1 MFRLLIISFLLLH
14 AVSANAQRATA
25 TLDRTTVAAGERV
38 ELSISCENFQPFKVP
53 SVPSIPGLLISNS
66 GSARSFQLVG
76 GQQISTLIYNFIITA
91 NKTGTYSI
99 PGVSIQSNSGL
110 FKTQPLKLRVVA
122 ADSPNNK
129 SQLSNYAFVRLIPSK
144 DKAYIGEPIRIE
156 VQLFLTNGS
165 PPIKP
170 KLSAEGFNLTD
181 FVRPRQLKSTLQKG
195 NNFYTGIIY
204 ETVATPIKTGNLK
217 IGPAKMDVTLRITQ
231 NQRQRSRFNDPFAG
245 LINRYREVPV
255 KLESKSQNI
264 TVKPLP
270 SEGKPT
276 NFNGTVGQYSMTA
289 KASPLEVTVGDPV
302 TINIELSGTGTIES
316 LNFPKPEWTDFKS
329 YEPTILSKKTDPLGL
344 TGLKAFEQVIIPENE
359 TIKEIPS
366 LKIAYFDPKDES
378 YKVLSQGPFALKV
391 NPSSKPSSVQNT
403 SISETDSSELENEKP
418 QLSDILWIKY
428 EAGTLG
434 NSTPFVL
441 RPAFWLLQSIPL
453 LFLIG
458 TLILRHKRNLFA
470 NNPKLRRQLQVEQ
483 ITSKTLTKLAI
494 LIEENK
500 ALEFHIELAT
510 VLREQ
515 LGLKLDIPSEGI
527 TCDSIDEPLAKK
539 NIKPETREILRK
551 LFTSCDAASYA
562 ASQSTAELH
571 EYINDLEKFI
581 SDLK

>member
-1 MFRLLIISFLLLH
+1 MLRLFLIIFLLLH
-14 AVSANAQRATA
+14 ALSANAQRAVA
-25 TLDRTTVAAGERV
+25 NLDRTTVAVGEGV
-38 ELSISCENFQPFKVP
+38 GFSIACENFQPLRLP
-53 SVPSIPGLLISNS
+53 SLPTIPGLRISNS
-66 GSARSFQLVG
+66 GSGRSFQLGG
-76 GQQISTLIYNFIITA
+76 GQQISTLTYNFLITA
-91 NKTGTYSI
+91 NKTGTYTI

-110 FKTQPLKLRVVA
+110 FKTQSLKLRVVK
-122 ADSPNNK
+122 ADSPDNK
-129 SQLSNYAFVRLIPSK
+129 GQLSDYAFIRLIPSK
-144 DKAYIGEPIRIE
+144 VKAYVGEPIPIE
-156 VQLFLTNGS
+156 IQLFLQNGRFNM
-165 PPIKP
+165 PE
-170 KLSAEGFNLTD
+170 LTAEGFNL
-181 FVRPRQLKSTLQKG
+181 REYPEPQSSRAQKG
-195 NNFYTGIIY
+195 NAIY
-204 ETVATPIKTGNLK
+204 QVRTFQTVAIPVKAGNLK
-217 IGPAKMDVTLRITQ
+217 IGPVKMDVVLKIRQ
-231 NQRQRSRFNDPFAG
+231 NQRRRSPFNDPFEG
-245 LINRYREVPV
+245 LLTRYQDVPA
-255 KLESKSQNI
+255 KIEAKAQNI
-264 TVKPLP
+264 TVRPLP
-270 SEGKPT
+270 TEGQPD
-276 NFNGTVGQYSMTA
+276 NFNGSVGQFSMSA
-289 KASPLEVTVGDPV
+289 KSSALEVTVGDPV
-302 TINIELSGTGTIES
+302 TINIELSGIGTIES
-316 LNFPKPEWTDFKS
+316 LNFPKPEWPDFKS

-344 TGLKAFEQVIIPENE
+344 SGLKTFEQVIIPENE

-366 LKIAYFDPKDES
+366 LKIPYFDPKSES

-391 NPSSKPSSVQNT
+391 NPSSKPDSIQNT
-403 SISETDSSELENEKP
+403 SIAKTDSSDLENEKP
-418 QLSDILWIKY
+418 QLADILWIKY

-434 NSTPFVL
+434 NATPFVL

-562 ASQSTAELH
+562 ASQSTTELR
-571 EYINDLEKFI
+571 EYISDLEKVI

>member
-1 MFRLLIISFLLLH
+1 MLRLFLIIFLLLH
-14 AVSANAQRATA
+14 ALSANAQRAVA
-25 TLDRTTVAAGERV
+25 NLDRTTVAVGEGV
-38 ELSISCENFQPFKVP
+38 GFSIACENFQPLRLP
-53 SVPSIPGLLISNS
+53 SLPTIPGLRISNS
-66 GSARSFQLVG
+66 GSGRSFQLGG
-76 GQQISTLIYNFIITA
+76 GQQISTLTYNFLITA
-91 NKTGTYSI
+91 NKTGTYTI

-110 FKTQPLKLRVVA
+110 FKTQPLKLRVVK
-122 ADSPNNK
+122 ADSPDNK
-129 SQLSNYAFVRLIPSK
+129 SQLSDYAFIRLIPSK
-144 DKAYIGEPIRIE
+144 DKAYVGEPIPIE
-156 VQLFLTNGS
+156 IQLFLQNGRFNM
-165 PPIKP
+165 PE
-170 KLSAEGFNLTD
+170 LTAEGFNL
-181 FVRPRQLKSTLQKG
+181 REYPEPQSSRAQKG
-195 NNFYTGIIY
+195 NAIY
-204 ETVATPIKTGNLK
+204 QVRTFQTVAIPVKAGNLK
-217 IGPAKMDVTLRITQ
+217 IGPVKMDVVLKIRQ
-231 NQRQRSRFNDPFAG
+231 NQRRRSPFNDPFEG
-245 LINRYREVPV
+245 LLTRYQDVPA
-255 KLESKSQNI
+255 KIEAKAQNI
-264 TVKPLP
+264 TVRPLP
-270 SEGKPT
+270 TEGQPD
-276 NFNGTVGQYSMTA
+276 NFNGAVGQFSMSA
-289 KASPLEVTVGDPV
+289 KASALEVTVGDPV
-302 TINIELSGTGTIES
+302 TINIELSGIGTIES
-316 LNFPKPEWTDFKS
+316 LNFPKPEWPDFKS

-344 TGLKAFEQVIIPENE
+344 SGLKTFEQVIIPENE

-366 LKIAYFDPKDES
+366 LKIPYFDPKSES

-391 NPSSKPSSVQNT
+391 NPSSKPDSIQNT
-403 SISETDSSELENEKP
+403 SIAKTDSSDLENEKP
-418 QLSDILWIKY
+418 QLADILWIKY

-434 NSTPFVL
+434 NATPFVL

-562 ASQSTAELH
+562 ASQSTAELR
-571 EYINDLEKFI
+571 EYINDLEKVI

>member
-1 MFRLLIISFLLLH
+1 MLRLFLIIFLLLH
-14 AVSANAQRATA
+14 ALSANAQRAVA
-25 TLDRTTVAAGERV
+25 NLDRTTVAVGEGV
-38 ELSISCENFQPFKVP
+38 GFSIACENFQPLRLP
-53 SVPSIPGLLISNS
+53 SLPTIPGLRISNS
-66 GSARSFQLVG
+66 GSGRSFQLGG
-76 GQQISTLIYNFIITA
+76 GQQISTLTYNFLITA
-91 NKTGTYSI
+91 NKTGTYTI

-110 FKTQPLKLRVVA
+110 FKTQSLKLRVVK
-122 ADSPNNK
+122 ADSPDNK
-129 SQLSNYAFVRLIPSK
+129 GQLSDYAFIRLIPSK
-144 DKAYIGEPIRIE
+144 DKAYVGEPIPIE
-156 VQLFLTNGS
+156 IQLFLQNGRFNM
-165 PPIKP
+165 PE
-170 KLSAEGFNLTD
+170 LTAEGFNL
-181 FVRPRQLKSTLQKG
+181 REYPEPQSSRAQKG
-195 NNFYTGIIY
+195 NAIY
-204 ETVATPIKTGNLK
+204 QVRTFQTVAIPVKAGNLK
-217 IGPAKMDVTLRITQ
+217 IGPVKMDVVLKIRQ
-231 NQRQRSRFNDPFAG
+231 NQRRRSPFNDPFEG
-245 LINRYREVPV
+245 LLTRYQDVPA
-255 KLESKSQNI
+255 KIEAKAQNI
-264 TVKPLP
+264 TVRPLP
-270 SEGKPT
+270 TEGQPD
-276 NFNGTVGQYSMTA
+276 NFNGSVGQFSMSA
-289 KASPLEVTVGDPV
+289 KSSALEVTVGDPV
-302 TINIELSGTGTIES
+302 TINIELSGIGTIES
-316 LNFPKPEWTDFKS
+316 LNFPKPEWPDFKS

-344 TGLKAFEQVIIPENE
+344 SGLKTFEQVIIPENE

-366 LKIAYFDPKDES
+366 LKIPYFDPKSES

-391 NPSSKPSSVQNT
+391 NPSSKPDSIQNT
-403 SISETDSSELENEKP
+403 SIAKTDSSDLENEKP
-418 QLSDILWIKY
+418 QLADILWIKY

-434 NSTPFVL
+434 NATPFVL

-562 ASQSTAELH
+562 ASQSTTELR
-571 EYINDLEKFI
+571 EYISDLEKVI

>member
-1 MFRLLIISFLLLH
+1 MLRLFLIIFLLLH
-14 AVSANAQRATA
+14 ALSANAQRAVA
-25 TLDRTTVAAGERV
+25 NLDRTTVAVGEGV
-38 ELSISCENFQPFKVP
+38 GFSIACENFQPLRLP
-53 SVPSIPGLLISNS
+53 SRPAIPGLRISNS
-66 GSARSFQLVG
+66 GSGRSFQLGG
-76 GQQISTLIYNFIITA
+76 GQQISTLTYNFLITA
-91 NKTGTYSI
+91 NKTGTYTI

-110 FKTQPLKLRVVA
+110 FKTQPLKLRVVK
-122 ADSPNNK
+122 ADSPDNK
-129 SQLSNYAFVRLIPSK
+129 SQLSDYAFIRLIPSK
-144 DKAYIGEPIRIE
+144 DKAYVGEPIPIE
-156 VQLFLTNGS
+156 IQLFLQNGRFNM
-165 PPIKP
+165 PE
-170 KLSAEGFNLTD
+170 LTAEGFNLTEYPEPQSS
-181 FVRPRQLKSTLQKG
+181 RAQKG
-195 NNFYTGIIY
+195 NAIY
-204 ETVATPIKTGNLK
+204 QVRTFQTVAIPVKAGNLK
-217 IGPAKMDVTLRITQ
+217 IGPVKMDVVLKIRQ
-231 NQRQRSRFNDPFAG
+231 NQRRRSPFNDPFEG
-245 LINRYREVPV
+245 LLTRYQDVPA
-255 KLESKSQNI
+255 KIEAKAQNI
-264 TVKPLP
+264 TVRPLP
-270 SEGKPT
+270 TEGQPD
-276 NFNGTVGQYSMTA
+276 NFNGAVGEFSMSA
-289 KASPLEVTVGDPV
+289 KASALEVTVGDPV
-302 TINIELSGTGTIES
+302 TINIELSGIGTIES
-316 LNFPKPEWTDFKS
+316 LNFPKPEWPDFKS

-344 TGLKAFEQVIIPENE
+344 SGLKTFEQVIIPENE
-359 TIKEIPS
+359 TFKEIPS
-366 LKIAYFDPKDES
+366 LKIPYFDPKSES

-391 NPSSKPSSVQNT
+391 NPSSKPDSIQNT
-403 SISETDSSELENEKP
+403 SIAETDSSDLENEKP
-418 QLSDILWIKY
+418 QLADILWIKY

-434 NSTPFVL
+434 NATPFVL

-562 ASQSTAELH
+562 ASQSTTELR
-571 EYINDLEKFI
+571 EYISDLEKVI

>member
-1 MFRLLIISFLLLH
+1 MLRLFLIIFLLLH
-14 AVSANAQRATA
+14 ALSANAQRAVA
-25 TLDRTTVAAGERV
+25 NLDRTTVAVGEGV
-38 ELSISCENFQPFKVP
+38 GFSIACENFQPLRLP
-53 SVPSIPGLLISNS
+53 SLPTIPGLRISNS
-66 GSARSFQLVG
+66 GSGRSFQLGG
-76 GQQISTLIYNFIITA
+76 GQQISTLTYNFLITA
-91 NKTGTYSI
+91 NKTGTYTI

-110 FKTQPLKLRVVA
+110 FKTQSLKLRVVK
-122 ADSPNNK
+122 ADSPDNK
-129 SQLSNYAFVRLIPSK
+129 SQLSDYAFIRLIPSK
-144 DKAYIGEPIRIE
+144 DKAYVGEPIPIE
-156 VQLFLTNGS
+156 IQLFLQNGRFNM
-165 PPIKP
+165 PE
-170 KLSAEGFNLTD
+170 LTAEGFNL
-181 FVRPRQLKSTLQKG
+181 REYPEPQSSRAQKG
-195 NNFYTGIIY
+195 NAIY
-204 ETVATPIKTGNLK
+204 QVRTFQTVAIPVKAGNLK
-217 IGPAKMDVTLRITQ
+217 IGPVKMDVVLKIRQ
-231 NQRQRSRFNDPFAG
+231 NQRRRSPFNDPFEG
-245 LINRYREVPV
+245 LLTRYQDVPA
-255 KLESKSQNI
+255 KIEAKAQNI
-264 TVKPLP
+264 TVRPLP
-270 SEGKPT
+270 TEGQPD
-276 NFNGTVGQYSMTA
+276 NFNGAVGEFSMSA
-289 KASPLEVTVGDPV
+289 KASALEVTVGDPV
-302 TINIELSGTGTIES
+302 TINIELSGIGTIES
-316 LNFPKPEWTDFKS
+316 LNFPKPEWPDFKS

-344 TGLKAFEQVIIPENE
+344 SGLKTFEQVIIPENE

-366 LKIAYFDPKDES
+366 LKIPYFDPKSES

-391 NPSSKPSSVQNT
+391 NPSSKPDSIQNT
-403 SISETDSSELENEKP
+403 SIPKTDSSDLENEKP
-418 QLSDILWIKY
+418 QLADILWIKY

-434 NSTPFVL
+434 NATPFVL

-527 TCDSIDEPLAKK
+527 TCDSIDEPLAQK

-562 ASQSTAELH
+562 ASQSTTELR
-571 EYINDLEKFI
+571 EYISDLEKVI

>member
-1 MFRLLIISFLLLH
+1 MLRLFLIIFLLLH
-14 AVSANAQRATA
+14 ALSANAQRAVA
-25 TLDRTTVAAGERV
+25 NLDRTTVAVGEGV
-38 ELSISCENFQPFKVP
+38 GFSIACENFQPLRLP
-53 SVPSIPGLLISNS
+53 SLPTIPGLRISNS
-66 GSARSFQLVG
+66 GSGRSFQLGG
-76 GQQISTLIYNFIITA
+76 GQQISTLTYNFLITA
-91 NKTGTYSI
+91 NKTGTYTI

-110 FKTQPLKLRVVA
+110 FKTQPLKLRVVK
-122 ADSPNNK
+122 ADSPDNK
-129 SQLSNYAFVRLIPSK
+129 SQLSDYAFIRLIPSK
-144 DKAYIGEPIRIE
+144 DKAYVGEPIPIE
-156 VQLFLTNGS
+156 IQLFLQNGRFNM
-165 PPIKP
+165 PE
-170 KLSAEGFNLTD
+170 LTAEGFNLTEYPEPQSS
-181 FVRPRQLKSTLQKG
+181 RAQKG
-195 NNFYTGIIY
+195 NAIY
-204 ETVATPIKTGNLK
+204 QVRTFQTVAIPVKAGNLK
-217 IGPAKMDVTLRITQ
+217 IGPVKMDVVLKIRQ
-231 NQRQRSRFNDPFAG
+231 NQRRRSPFNDPFEG
-245 LINRYREVPV
+245 LLTRYQDVPA
-255 KLESKSQNI
+255 KIEAKAQNI
-264 TVKPLP
+264 TVRPLP
-270 SEGKPT
+270 TEGQPD
-276 NFNGTVGQYSMTA
+276 NFNGAVGEFSMSA
-289 KASPLEVTVGDPV
+289 KASALEVTVGDPV
-302 TINIELSGTGTIES
+302 TINIELSGIGTIES
-316 LNFPKPEWTDFKS
+316 LNFPKPEWPDFKS

-344 TGLKAFEQVIIPENE
+344 SGLKTFEQVIIPENE

-366 LKIAYFDPKDES
+366 LKIPYFDPKSES

-391 NPSSKPSSVQNT
+391 NPSSKPDSIQNT
-403 SISETDSSELENEKP
+403 SIAKTDSSDLENEKP
-418 QLSDILWIKY
+418 QLADILWIKY

-434 NSTPFVL
+434 NATPFVL

-515 LGLKLDIPSEGI
+515 LGLKLDIPAEGI

-562 ASQSTAELH
+562 ASQSTTELR
-571 EYINDLEKFI
+571 EYISDLEKVI

>member
-1 MFRLLIISFLLLH
+1 MLRLFLIIFLLLH
-14 AVSANAQRATA
+14 ALSANAQRAVA
-25 TLDRTTVAAGERV
+25 NLDRTTVAVGEGV
-38 ELSISCENFQPFKVP
+38 GFSIACENFQPLRLP
-53 SVPSIPGLLISNS
+53 SLPTIPGLRISNS
-66 GSARSFQLVG
+66 GSGRSFQLGG
-76 GQQISTLIYNFIITA
+76 GQQISTLTYNFLITA
-91 NKTGTYSI
+91 NKTGTYTI

-110 FKTQPLKLRVVA
+110 FKTQPLKLRVVK
-122 ADSPNNK
+122 ADSPDNK
-129 SQLSNYAFVRLIPSK
+129 SQLSDYAFIRLIPSK
-144 DKAYIGEPIRIE
+144 DKAYVGEPIPIE
-156 VQLFLTNGS
+156 IQLFLQNGRFNM
-165 PPIKP
+165 PE
-170 KLSAEGFNLTD
+170 LTAEGFNLTEYPEPQSS
-181 FVRPRQLKSTLQKG
+181 RAQKG
-195 NNFYTGIIY
+195 NAIY
-204 ETVATPIKTGNLK
+204 QVRTFQTVAIPVKAGNLK
-217 IGPAKMDVTLRITQ
+217 IGPVKMDVVLKIRQ
-231 NQRQRSRFNDPFAG
+231 NQRRRSPFNDPFEG
-245 LINRYREVPV
+245 LLTRYQDVPA
-255 KLESKSQNI
+255 KIEAKAQNI
-264 TVKPLP
+264 TVRPLP
-270 SEGKPT
+270 TEGQPD
-276 NFNGTVGQYSMTA
+276 NFNGAVGEFSMLA
-289 KASPLEVTVGDPV
+289 KASALEVTVGDPV
-302 TINIELSGTGTIES
+302 TINIELSGIGTIES
-316 LNFPKPEWTDFKS
+316 LNFPKPEWPDFKS

-344 TGLKAFEQVIIPENE
+344 SGLKTFEQVIIPANE

-366 LKIAYFDPKDES
+366 LKIPYFDPKSES

-391 NPSSKPSSVQNT
+391 NPSSKPDSIQNT
-403 SISETDSSELENEKP
+403 SIAKTDSSDLENEKP
-418 QLSDILWIKY
+418 QLADILWIKY

-434 NSTPFVL
+434 NATPFVL

-562 ASQSTAELH
+562 ASQSTTELR
-571 EYINDLEKFI
+571 EYISDLEKVI

>member
-1 MFRLLIISFLLLH
+1 MP
-14 AVSANAQRATA
+14 
-25 TLDRTTVAAGERV
+25 
-38 ELSISCENFQPFKVP
+38 EL
-53 SVPSIPGLLISNS
+53 
-66 GSARSFQLVG
+66 
-76 GQQISTLIYNFIITA
+76 T
-91 NKTGTYSI
+91 
-99 PGVSIQSNSGL
+99 
-110 FKTQPLKLRVVA
+110 
-122 ADSPNNK
+122 
-129 SQLSNYAFVRLIPSK
+129 
-144 DKAYIGEPIRIE
+144 
-156 VQLFLTNGS
+156 
-165 PPIKP
+165 
-170 KLSAEGFNLTD
+170 AEGFNLTEYPEPQSS
-181 FVRPRQLKSTLQKG
+181 RAQKG
-195 NNFYTGIIY
+195 NAIY
-204 ETVATPIKTGNLK
+204 QVRTFQTVAIPVKAGNLK
-217 IGPAKMDVTLRITQ
+217 IGPVKMDVVLKIRQ
-231 NQRQRSRFNDPFAG
+231 NQRRRSPFNDPFEG
-245 LINRYREVPV
+245 LLTRYQDVPA
-255 KLESKSQNI
+255 KIEAKAQNI
-264 TVKPLP
+264 TVRPLP
-270 SEGKPT
+270 TEGQPD
-276 NFNGTVGQYSMTA
+276 NFNGAVGQFSMSA
-289 KASPLEVTVGDPV
+289 KASALEVTVGDPV
-302 TINIELSGTGTIES
+302 TINIELSGIGTIES
-316 LNFPKPEWTDFKS
+316 LNFPKPEWPDFKS

-344 TGLKAFEQVIIPENE
+344 SGLKTFEQVIIPENE

-366 LKIAYFDPKDES
+366 LKIPYFDPKSES

-391 NPSSKPSSVQNT
+391 NPSSKPDSIQNT
-403 SISETDSSELENEKP
+403 SIAKTDSSDLENEKP
-418 QLSDILWIKY
+418 QLADILWIKY

-434 NSTPFVL
+434 NATPFVL

-562 ASQSTAELH
+562 ASQSTTELR
-571 EYINDLEKFI
+571 EYISDLEKVI

>member
-1 MFRLLIISFLLLH
+1 MLRLFLIIFLLLH
-14 AVSANAQRATA
+14 ALSANAQRAVA
-25 TLDRTTVAAGERV
+25 NLDRTTVAVGEGV
-38 ELSISCENFQPFKVP
+38 GFSIACENFQPLRLP
-53 SVPSIPGLLISNS
+53 SLPTIPGLRISNS
-66 GSARSFQLVG
+66 GSGRSFQLGG
-76 GQQISTLIYNFIITA
+76 GQQISTLTYNFLITA
-91 NKTGTYSI
+91 NKTGTYTI

-110 FKTQPLKLRVVA
+110 FKTQPLKLRVVK
-122 ADSPNNK
+122 ADSPDNK
-129 SQLSNYAFVRLIPSK
+129 SQLSDYAFIRLIPSK
-144 DKAYIGEPIRIE
+144 DKAYVGEPIPIE
-156 VQLFLTNGS
+156 IQLFLQNGRFNM
-165 PPIKP
+165 PE
-170 KLSAEGFNLTD
+170 LTAEGFNL
-181 FVRPRQLKSTLQKG
+181 REYPEPQSSRAQKG
-195 NNFYTGIIY
+195 NAIY
-204 ETVATPIKTGNLK
+204 QVRTFQTVAIPVKAGNLK
-217 IGPAKMDVTLRITQ
+217 IGPVKMDVVLKIRQ
-231 NQRQRSRFNDPFAG
+231 NQRRRSPFNDPFEG
-245 LINRYREVPV
+245 LLTRYQDVPA
-255 KLESKSQNI
+255 KIEAKAQNI
-264 TVKPLP
+264 TVRPLP
-270 SEGKPT
+270 TEGQPD
-276 NFNGTVGQYSMTA
+276 NFNGSVGQFSMSA
-289 KASPLEVTVGDPV
+289 KSSALEVTVGDPV
-302 TINIELSGTGTIES
+302 TINIELSGIGTIES
-316 LNFPKPEWTDFKS
+316 LNFPKPEWPDFKS

-344 TGLKAFEQVIIPENE
+344 SGLKTFEQVIIPENE

-366 LKIAYFDPKDES
+366 LKIPYFDPKSES

-391 NPSSKPSSVQNT
+391 NPSSKPDSIQNT
-403 SISETDSSELENEKP
+403 SIAKTDSSDLENEKP
-418 QLSDILWIKY
+418 QLADILWIKY

-434 NSTPFVL
+434 NATPFVL

-562 ASQSTAELH
+562 ASQSTTELH

>member
-1 MFRLLIISFLLLH
+1 MLRLFLIIFLLLH
-14 AVSANAQRATA
+14 ALSANAQRAVA
-25 TLDRTTVAAGERV
+25 NLDRTTVAVGEGV
-38 ELSISCENFQPFKVP
+38 GFSIACENFQPLRLP
-53 SVPSIPGLLISNS
+53 SLPTIPGLRISNS
-66 GSARSFQLVG
+66 GSGRSFQLGG
-76 GQQISTLIYNFIITA
+76 GQQISTLTYNFRITA
-91 NKTGTYSI
+91 NKTGTYTI
-99 PGVSIQSNSGL
+99 PEVSIQSNSGL
-110 FKTQPLKLRVVA
+110 FKTQPLKLRVVK
-122 ADSPNNK
+122 ADSPDNK
-129 SQLSNYAFVRLIPSK
+129 GQLSDYAFIRLIPSK
-144 DKAYIGEPIRIE
+144 VKAYVGEPIPIE
-156 VQLFLTNGS
+156 IQLFLQNGRFNM
-165 PPIKP
+165 PE
-170 KLSAEGFNLTD
+170 LTAEGFNLTEYPEPQSS
-181 FVRPRQLKSTLQKG
+181 RAQKG
-195 NNFYTGIIY
+195 NAIY
-204 ETVATPIKTGNLK
+204 QVRTFQTVAIPVKAGNLK
-217 IGPAKMDVTLRITQ
+217 IGPVKMDVVLKIRQ
-231 NQRQRSRFNDPFAG
+231 NQRRRSPFNDPFEG
-245 LINRYREVPV
+245 LLTRYQDVPA
-255 KLESKSQNI
+255 KIEAKAQNI
-264 TVKPLP
+264 TVRPLP
-270 SEGKPT
+270 TEGQPD
-276 NFNGTVGQYSMTA
+276 NFNGSVGQFSMSA
-289 KASPLEVTVGDPV
+289 KSSALEVTVGDPV
-302 TINIELSGTGTIES
+302 TINIELSGIGTIES
-316 LNFPKPEWTDFKS
+316 LNFPKPEWPDFKS

-344 TGLKAFEQVIIPENE
+344 SGLKTFEQVIIPENE

-366 LKIAYFDPKDES
+366 LKIPYFDPKSES

-391 NPSSKPSSVQNT
+391 NPSSKPDSIQNT
-403 SISETDSSELENEKP
+403 SIAETDSSDLENEKP
-418 QLSDILWIKY
+418 QLADILWIKY
-428 EAGTLG
+428 ETGTLG

-562 ASQSTAELH
+562 ASQSTTELR
-571 EYINDLEKFI
+571 EYISDLEKVI

>member
-1 MFRLLIISFLLLH
+1 MLRLFLIIFLLLH
-14 AVSANAQRATA
+14 ALSANAQRAVA
-25 TLDRTTVAAGERV
+25 NLDRTTVAVGEGV
-38 ELSISCENFQPFKVP
+38 GFSIACENFQPLRLP
-53 SVPSIPGLLISNS
+53 SLPTIPGLRISNS
-66 GSARSFQLVG
+66 GSGRSFQLGG
-76 GQQISTLIYNFIITA
+76 GQQISTLTYNFLITA
-91 NKTGTYSI
+91 NKTGTYTI

-110 FKTQPLKLRVVA
+110 FKTQSLKLRVVK
-122 ADSPNNK
+122 ADSPDNK
-129 SQLSNYAFVRLIPSK
+129 SQLSDYAFIRLIPSK
-144 DKAYIGEPIRIE
+144 DKAYVGEPIPIE
-156 VQLFLTNGS
+156 IQLFLQNGRFNM
-165 PPIKP
+165 PE
-170 KLSAEGFNLTD
+170 LTAEGFNL
-181 FVRPRQLKSTLQKG
+181 REYPEPQSSRAQKG
-195 NNFYTGIIY
+195 NAIY
-204 ETVATPIKTGNLK
+204 QVRTFQTVAIPVKAGNLK
-217 IGPAKMDVTLRITQ
+217 IGPVKMDVVLKIRQ
-231 NQRQRSRFNDPFAG
+231 NQRRRSPFNDPFEG
-245 LINRYREVPV
+245 LLTRYQDVPA
-255 KLESKSQNI
+255 KIEAKAQNI
-264 TVKPLP
+264 TVRPLP
-270 SEGKPT
+270 TEGQPD
-276 NFNGTVGQYSMTA
+276 NFNGAVGEFSMSA
-289 KASPLEVTVGDPV
+289 KASALEVTVGDPV
-302 TINIELSGTGTIES
+302 TINIELSGIGTIES
-316 LNFPKPEWTDFKS
+316 LNFPKPEWPDFKS

-344 TGLKAFEQVIIPENE
+344 SGLKTFEQVIIPENE

-366 LKIAYFDPKDES
+366 LKIPYFDPKSES

-391 NPSSKPSSVQNT
+391 NPSSKPDSIQNT
-403 SISETDSSELENEKP
+403 SIAKTDSSDLENEKP
-418 QLSDILWIKY
+418 QLADILWIKY

-434 NSTPFVL
+434 NATPFVL

-571 EYINDLEKFI
+571 EYINDLEKVI

>member
-1 MFRLLIISFLLLH
+1 MLRLFLIIFLLLH
-14 AVSANAQRATA
+14 ALSANAQRAVA
-25 TLDRTTVAAGERV
+25 NLDRTTVAVGEGV
-38 ELSISCENFQPFKVP
+38 GFSIACENFQPLRLP
-53 SVPSIPGLLISNS
+53 SLPAIPGLRISNS
-66 GSARSFQLVG
+66 GSGRSFQLGG
-76 GQQISTLIYNFIITA
+76 GQQISTLTYNFLITA
-91 NKTGTYSI
+91 NKTGTYTI

-110 FKTQPLKLRVVA
+110 FKTQPLKLRVVK
-122 ADSPNNK
+122 ADSPDNK
-129 SQLSNYAFVRLIPSK
+129 SQLSDYAFIRLIPSK
-144 DKAYIGEPIRIE
+144 DKAYVGEPIPIE
-156 VQLFLTNGS
+156 IQLFLQNGRFNM
-165 PPIKP
+165 PE
-170 KLSAEGFNLTD
+170 LTAEGFNLTEYPEPQSS
-181 FVRPRQLKSTLQKG
+181 RAQKG
-195 NNFYTGIIY
+195 NAIY
-204 ETVATPIKTGNLK
+204 QVRTFQTVAIPVKAGNLK
-217 IGPAKMDVTLRITQ
+217 IGPVKMDVVLKIRQ
-231 NQRQRSRFNDPFAG
+231 NQRRRSPFNDPFEG
-245 LINRYREVPV
+245 LLTRYQDVPA
-255 KLESKSQNI
+255 KIEAKAQNI
-264 TVKPLP
+264 TVRPLP
-270 SEGKPT
+270 TEGQPD
-276 NFNGTVGQYSMTA
+276 NFNGAVGEFSMSA
-289 KASPLEVTVGDPV
+289 KASALEVTVGDPV
-302 TINIELSGTGTIES
+302 TINIELSGIGTIES
-316 LNFPKPEWTDFKS
+316 LNFPKPEWPDFKS

-344 TGLKAFEQVIIPENE
+344 SGLKNFEQVIIPENE

-366 LKIAYFDPKDES
+366 LKIPYFDPKSES

-391 NPSSKPSSVQNT
+391 NPSSKPDSIQNT
-403 SISETDSSELENEKP
+403 SIAKTDSSDLENEKP
-418 QLSDILWIKY
+418 QLADILWIKY

-434 NSTPFVL
+434 NATPFVL

-515 LGLKLDIPSEGI
+515 LGLKLDIPAEGI

-562 ASQSTAELH
+562 ASQSTTELR
-571 EYINDLEKFI
+571 EYISDLEKVI

>member
-1 MFRLLIISFLLLH
+1 MLRLFLIIFLLLH
-14 AVSANAQRATA
+14 ALSANAQRAVA
-25 TLDRTTVAAGERV
+25 NLDRTTVAVGEGV
-38 ELSISCENFQPFKVP
+38 GFSIACENFQPLRLP
-53 SVPSIPGLLISNS
+53 SLPTIPGLRISNS
-66 GSARSFQLVG
+66 GSGRSFQLGG
-76 GQQISTLIYNFIITA
+76 GQQISTLTYNFLITA
-91 NKTGTYSI
+91 NKTGTYTI

-110 FKTQPLKLRVVA
+110 FKTQPLKLRVVK
-122 ADSPNNK
+122 ADSPDNK
-129 SQLSNYAFVRLIPSK
+129 SQLSDYAFIRLIPSK
-144 DKAYIGEPIRIE
+144 DKAYVGEPIPIE
-156 VQLFLTNGS
+156 IQLFLQNGRFNM
-165 PPIKP
+165 PE
-170 KLSAEGFNLTD
+170 LTAEGFNLTEYPEPQSS
-181 FVRPRQLKSTLQKG
+181 RAQKG
-195 NNFYTGIIY
+195 NAIY
-204 ETVATPIKTGNLK
+204 QVRTFQTVAIPVKAGNLK
-217 IGPAKMDVTLRITQ
+217 IGPVKMDVVLKIRQ
-231 NQRQRSRFNDPFAG
+231 NQRRRSPFNDPFEG
-245 LINRYREVPV
+245 LLTRYQDVPA
-255 KLESKSQNI
+255 KIEAKAQNI
-264 TVKPLP
+264 TVRPLP
-270 SEGKPT
+270 TEGQPD
-276 NFNGTVGQYSMTA
+276 NFNGAVGEFSMSA
-289 KASPLEVTVGDPV
+289 KASALEVTVGDPV
-302 TINIELSGTGTIES
+302 TINIELSGIGTIES
-316 LNFPKPEWTDFKS
+316 LNFPKPEWPDFKS

-344 TGLKAFEQVIIPENE
+344 SGLKNFEQVIIPENE

-366 LKIAYFDPKDES
+366 LKIPYFDPKSES

-391 NPSSKPSSVQNT
+391 NPSSKPDSIQNT
-403 SISETDSSELENEKP
+403 SIAKTDSSDLENEKP
-418 QLSDILWIKY
+418 QLADILWIKY

-434 NSTPFVL
+434 NATPFVL

-562 ASQSTAELH
+562 ASQSTTELR
-571 EYINDLEKFI
+571 EYISDLEKVI

>member
-1 MFRLLIISFLLLH
+1 MLRLFLIIFLLLN
-14 AVSANAQRATA
+14 ALSANAQRAVA
-25 TLDRTTVAAGERV
+25 NLDRTTVAVGEGV
-38 ELSISCENFQPFKVP
+38 GFSIACENFQPLRLP
-53 SVPSIPGLLISNS
+53 SLPTIPGLRISNS
-66 GSARSFQLVG
+66 GSGRSFQLGG
-76 GQQISTLIYNFIITA
+76 GQQISTLTYNFLITA
-91 NKTGTYSI
+91 NKTGTYTI

-110 FKTQPLKLRVVA
+110 FKTQPLKLRVVK
-122 ADSPNNK
+122 ADSPDNK
-129 SQLSNYAFVRLIPSK
+129 SQLSDYAFIRLIPSK
-144 DKAYIGEPIRIE
+144 DKAYVGEPIPIE
-156 VQLFLTNGS
+156 IQLFLQNGRFNM
-165 PPIKP
+165 PE
-170 KLSAEGFNLTD
+170 LTAEGFNL
-181 FVRPRQLKSTLQKG
+181 REYPEPQSSRAQKG
-195 NNFYTGIIY
+195 NAIY
-204 ETVATPIKTGNLK
+204 QVRTFQTVAIPVKAGNLK
-217 IGPAKMDVTLRITQ
+217 IGPVKMDVVLKIRQ
-231 NQRQRSRFNDPFAG
+231 NQRRRSPFNDPFEG
-245 LINRYREVPV
+245 LLTRYQDVPA
-255 KLESKSQNI
+255 KIEAKAQNI
-264 TVKPLP
+264 TVRPLP
-270 SEGKPT
+270 TEGQPD
-276 NFNGTVGQYSMTA
+276 NFNGAVGEFSMSA
-289 KASPLEVTVGDPV
+289 KASALEVTVGDPV
-302 TINIELSGTGTIES
+302 TINIELSGIGTIES
-316 LNFPKPEWTDFKS
+316 LNFPKPEWPDFKS

-344 TGLKAFEQVIIPENE
+344 SGLKTFEQVIIPENE

-366 LKIAYFDPKDES
+366 LKIPYFDPKSES

-391 NPSSKPSSVQNT
+391 NPSSKPDSIQNT
-403 SISETDSSELENEKP
+403 SIPKTDSSDLENEKP
-418 QLSDILWIKY
+418 QLADILWIKY

-434 NSTPFVL
+434 NATPFVL

-515 LGLKLDIPSEGI
+515 LGLKLDIPAEGI

-562 ASQSTAELH
+562 ASQSTTELR
-571 EYINDLEKFI
+571 EYISDLEKVI

>member
-1 MFRLLIISFLLLH
+1 MLRLFLIIFLLLH
-14 AVSANAQRATA
+14 ALSANAQRAVA
-25 TLDRTTVAAGERV
+25 NLDRTTVAVGEGV
-38 ELSISCENFQPFKVP
+38 GFSIACENFQPLRLP
-53 SVPSIPGLLISNS
+53 SLPTIPGLRISNS
-66 GSARSFQLVG
+66 GSGRSFQLGG
-76 GQQISTLIYNFIITA
+76 GQQISTLTYNFLITA
-91 NKTGTYSI
+91 NKTGTYTI

-110 FKTQPLKLRVVA
+110 FKTQSLKLRVVK
-122 ADSPNNK
+122 ADSPDNK
-129 SQLSNYAFVRLIPSK
+129 SQLSDYAFIRLIPSK
-144 DKAYIGEPIRIE
+144 DKAYVGEPIPIE
-156 VQLFLTNGS
+156 IQLFLQNGRFNM
-165 PPIKP
+165 PE
-170 KLSAEGFNLTD
+170 LTAEGFNL
-181 FVRPRQLKSTLQKG
+181 REYPEPQSSRAQKG
-195 NNFYTGIIY
+195 NAIY
-204 ETVATPIKTGNLK
+204 QVRTFQTVAIPVKAGNLK
-217 IGPAKMDVTLRITQ
+217 IGPVKMDVVLKIRQ
-231 NQRQRSRFNDPFAG
+231 NQRRRSPFNDPFEG
-245 LINRYREVPV
+245 LLTRYQDVPA
-255 KLESKSQNI
+255 KIEAKAQNI
-264 TVKPLP
+264 TVRPLP
-270 SEGKPT
+270 TEGQPD
-276 NFNGTVGQYSMTA
+276 NFNGSVGQFSMSA
-289 KASPLEVTVGDPV
+289 KSSALEVTVGDPV
-302 TINIELSGTGTIES
+302 TINIELSGIGTIES
-316 LNFPKPEWTDFKS
+316 LNFPKPEWPDFKS

-344 TGLKAFEQVIIPENE
+344 SGLKTFEQVIIPENE

-366 LKIAYFDPKDES
+366 LKIPYFDPKSES

-391 NPSSKPSSVQNT
+391 NPSSKPDSIQNT
-403 SISETDSSELENEKP
+403 SIAKTDSSDLENEKP
-418 QLSDILWIKY
+418 QLADILWIKY

-434 NSTPFVL
+434 NATPFVL

-562 ASQSTAELH
+562 ASQSTTELR
-571 EYINDLEKFI
+571 EYISDLEKVI

>member
-1 MFRLLIISFLLLH
+1 MLRLFLIIFLLLH
-14 AVSANAQRATA
+14 ALSANAQRAVA
-25 TLDRTTVAAGERV
+25 NLDRTTVAVGEGV
-38 ELSISCENFQPFKVP
+38 GFSIACENFQPLRLP
-53 SVPSIPGLLISNS
+53 SLPAIPGLRISNS
-66 GSARSFQLVG
+66 GSGRSFQLGG
-76 GQQISTLIYNFIITA
+76 GQQISTLTYNFRITA
-91 NKTGTYSI
+91 NKTGTYTI
-99 PGVSIQSNSGL
+99 PEVSIQSNSGL
-110 FKTQPLKLRVVA
+110 FKTQPLKLRVVK
-122 ADSPNNK
+122 ADSPDNK
-129 SQLSNYAFVRLIPSK
+129 SQLSDYAFIRLIPSK
-144 DKAYIGEPIRIE
+144 DKAYVGEPIPIE
-156 VQLFLTNGS
+156 IQLFLQNGRFNM
-165 PPIKP
+165 PE
-170 KLSAEGFNLTD
+170 LTAEGFNLTEYPEPQSS
-181 FVRPRQLKSTLQKG
+181 RAQKG
-195 NNFYTGIIY
+195 NAIY
-204 ETVATPIKTGNLK
+204 QVRTFQTVAIPVKAGNLK
-217 IGPAKMDVTLRITQ
+217 IGPVKMDVVLKIRQ
-231 NQRQRSRFNDPFAG
+231 NQRRRSPFNDPFEG
-245 LINRYREVPV
+245 LLTRYQDVPA
-255 KLESKSQNI
+255 KIEAKAQNI
-264 TVKPLP
+264 TVRPLP
-270 SEGKPT
+270 TEGQPD
-276 NFNGTVGQYSMTA
+276 NFNGSVGQFSMSA
-289 KASPLEVTVGDPV
+289 KSSALEVTVGDPV
-302 TINIELSGTGTIES
+302 TINIELSGIGTIES
-316 LNFPKPEWTDFKS
+316 LNFPKPEWPDFKS

-344 TGLKAFEQVIIPENE
+344 SGLKTFEQVIIPENE

-366 LKIAYFDPKDES
+366 LKIPYFDPKSES

-391 NPSSKPSSVQNT
+391 NPSSKPDSIQNT
-403 SISETDSSELENEKP
+403 SIAETDSSDLENEKP
-418 QLSDILWIKY
+418 QLADILWIKY

-434 NSTPFVL
+434 NATPFVL

-562 ASQSTAELH
+562 ASQSTTELR
-571 EYINDLEKFI
+571 EYISDLEKVI

>member
-1 MFRLLIISFLLLH
+1 MLRLFLIIFLLLH
-14 AVSANAQRATA
+14 ALSANAQRAVA
-25 TLDRTTVAAGERV
+25 NLDRTTVAVGEGV
-38 ELSISCENFQPFKVP
+38 GFSIACENFQPLRLP
-53 SVPSIPGLLISNS
+53 SLPTIPGLRISNS
-66 GSARSFQLVG
+66 GSGRSFQLGG
-76 GQQISTLIYNFIITA
+76 GQQISTLTYNFLITA
-91 NKTGTYSI
+91 NKTGTYTI

-110 FKTQPLKLRVVA
+110 FKTQSLKLRVVK
-122 ADSPNNK
+122 ADSPDNK
-129 SQLSNYAFVRLIPSK
+129 SQLSDYAFIRLIPSK
-144 DKAYIGEPIRIE
+144 DKAYVGEPIPIE
-156 VQLFLTNGS
+156 IQLFLQNGRFNM
-165 PPIKP
+165 PE
-170 KLSAEGFNLTD
+170 LTAEGFNL
-181 FVRPRQLKSTLQKG
+181 REYPEPQSSRAQKG
-195 NNFYTGIIY
+195 NAIY
-204 ETVATPIKTGNLK
+204 QVRTFQTVAIPVKAGNLK
-217 IGPAKMDVTLRITQ
+217 IGPVKMDVVLKIRQ
-231 NQRQRSRFNDPFAG
+231 NQRRRSPFNDPFEG
-245 LINRYREVPV
+245 LLTRYQDVPA
-255 KLESKSQNI
+255 KIEAKAQNI
-264 TVKPLP
+264 TVRPLP
-270 SEGKPT
+270 TEGQPD
-276 NFNGTVGQYSMTA
+276 NFNGAVGEFSMSA
-289 KASPLEVTVGDPV
+289 KASALEVTVGDPV
-302 TINIELSGTGTIES
+302 TINIELSGIGTIES
-316 LNFPKPEWTDFKS
+316 LNFPKPEWPDFKS

-344 TGLKAFEQVIIPENE
+344 SGLKTFEQVIIPENE

-366 LKIAYFDPKDES
+366 LKIPYFDPKSES

-391 NPSSKPSSVQNT
+391 NPSSKPDSIQNT
-403 SISETDSSELENEKP
+403 SIAKTDSSDLENEKP
-418 QLSDILWIKY
+418 QLADILWIKY

-434 NSTPFVL
+434 NATPFVL

-571 EYINDLEKFI
+571 EYISDLEKFI

>member
-1 MFRLLIISFLLLH
+1 MLRLFLIIFLLLN
-14 AVSANAQRATA
+14 ALSANAQRAVA
-25 TLDRTTVAAGERV
+25 NLDRTTVAVGEGV
-38 ELSISCENFQPFKVP
+38 GFSIACENFQPLRLP
-53 SVPSIPGLLISNS
+53 SLPAIPGLRISNS
-66 GSARSFQLVG
+66 GSGRSFQLGG
-76 GQQISTLIYNFIITA
+76 GQQISTLTYNFLITA
-91 NKTGTYSI
+91 NKTGTYTI

-110 FKTQPLKLRVVA
+110 FKTQSLKLRVVK
-122 ADSPNNK
+122 ADSPDNK
-129 SQLSNYAFVRLIPSK
+129 SQLSDYAFIRLIPSK
-144 DKAYIGEPIRIE
+144 DKAYVGEPIPIE
-156 VQLFLTNGS
+156 IQLFLQNGRFNM
-165 PPIKP
+165 PE
-170 KLSAEGFNLTD
+170 LTAEGFNL
-181 FVRPRQLKSTLQKG
+181 REYPEPQSSRAQKG
-195 NNFYTGIIY
+195 NAIY
-204 ETVATPIKTGNLK
+204 QVRTFQTVAIPVKAGNLK
-217 IGPAKMDVTLRITQ
+217 IGPVKMDVVLKIRQ
-231 NQRQRSRFNDPFAG
+231 NQRRRSPFNDPFEG
-245 LINRYREVPV
+245 LLTRYQDVPA
-255 KLESKSQNI
+255 KIEAKAQNI
-264 TVKPLP
+264 TVRPLP
-270 SEGKPT
+270 TEGQPD
-276 NFNGTVGQYSMTA
+276 NFNGAVGEFSMSA
-289 KASPLEVTVGDPV
+289 KASALEVTVGDPV
-302 TINIELSGTGTIES
+302 TINIELSGIGTIES
-316 LNFPKPEWTDFKS
+316 LNFPKPEWPDFKS

-344 TGLKAFEQVIIPENE
+344 SGLKTFEQVIIPENE

-366 LKIAYFDPKDES
+366 LKIPYFDPKSES

-391 NPSSKPSSVQNT
+391 NPSSKPDSIQNT
-403 SISETDSSELENEKP
+403 SIAKTDSSDLENEKP
-418 QLSDILWIKY
+418 QLADILWIKY

-434 NSTPFVL
+434 NATPFVL

-562 ASQSTAELH
+562 ASQSTTELR
-571 EYINDLEKFI
+571 EYISDLEKVI

>member
-1 MFRLLIISFLLLH
+1 MLRLFLIIFLLLH
-14 AVSANAQRATA
+14 ALSANAQRAVA
-25 TLDRTTVAAGERV
+25 NLDRTTVAVGEGV
-38 ELSISCENFQPFKVP
+38 GFSIACENFQPLRLP
-53 SVPSIPGLLISNS
+53 SLPTIPGLRISNS
-66 GSARSFQLVG
+66 GSGRSFQLGG
-76 GQQISTLIYNFIITA
+76 GQQISTLTYNFLITA
-91 NKTGTYSI
+91 NKTGTYTI

-110 FKTQPLKLRVVA
+110 FKTQSLKLRVVK
-122 ADSPNNK
+122 ADSPDNK
-129 SQLSNYAFVRLIPSK
+129 SQLSDYAFIRLIPSK
-144 DKAYIGEPIRIE
+144 DKAYVGEPIPIE
-156 VQLFLTNGS
+156 IQLFLQNGRFNM
-165 PPIKP
+165 PE
-170 KLSAEGFNLTD
+170 LTAEGFNL
-181 FVRPRQLKSTLQKG
+181 REYPEPQSSRAQKG
-195 NNFYTGIIY
+195 NAIY
-204 ETVATPIKTGNLK
+204 QVRTFQTVAIPVKAGNLK
-217 IGPAKMDVTLRITQ
+217 IGPVKMDVVLKIRQ
-231 NQRQRSRFNDPFAG
+231 NQRRRSPFNDPFEG
-245 LINRYREVPV
+245 LLTRYQDVPA
-255 KLESKSQNI
+255 KIEAKAQNI
-264 TVKPLP
+264 TVRPLP
-270 SEGKPT
+270 TEGQPD
-276 NFNGTVGQYSMTA
+276 NFNGAVGEFSMSA
-289 KASPLEVTVGDPV
+289 KASALEVTVGDPV
-302 TINIELSGTGTIES
+302 TINIELSGIGTIES
-316 LNFPKPEWTDFKS
+316 LNFPKPEWPDFKS

-344 TGLKAFEQVIIPENE
+344 SGLKTFEQVIIPENE

-366 LKIAYFDPKDES
+366 LKIPYFDPKSES

-391 NPSSKPSSVQNT
+391 NPSSKPDSIQNT
-403 SISETDSSELENEKP
+403 SIAKTDSSDLENEKP
-418 QLSDILWIKY
+418 QLADILWIKY

-434 NSTPFVL
+434 NATPFVL

-483 ITSKTLTKLAI
+483 ITSKTLTKLVI

-562 ASQSTAELH
+562 ASQSTTELR
-571 EYINDLEKFI
+571 EYISDLEKVI

>member
-1 MFRLLIISFLLLH
+1 MLRLFLIIFLLLH
-14 AVSANAQRATA
+14 ALSANAQRAVA
-25 TLDRTTVAAGERV
+25 NLDRTTVAVGEGV
-38 ELSISCENFQPFKVP
+38 GFSIACENFQPLRLP
-53 SVPSIPGLLISNS
+53 SLPTIPGLRISNS
-66 GSARSFQLVG
+66 GSGRSFQLGG
-76 GQQISTLIYNFIITA
+76 GQQISTLTYNFLITA
-91 NKTGTYSI
+91 NKTGTYTI

-110 FKTQPLKLRVVA
+110 FKTQPLKLRVVK
-122 ADSPNNK
+122 ADSPDNK
-129 SQLSNYAFVRLIPSK
+129 SQLSDYAFIRLIPSK
-144 DKAYIGEPIRIE
+144 DKAYVGEPIPIE
-156 VQLFLTNGS
+156 IQLFLQNGRFNM
-165 PPIKP
+165 PE
-170 KLSAEGFNLTD
+170 LTAEGFNLTEYPEPQSS
-181 FVRPRQLKSTLQKG
+181 RAQKG
-195 NNFYTGIIY
+195 NAIY
-204 ETVATPIKTGNLK
+204 QVRTFQTVAIAVKAGNLK
-217 IGPAKMDVTLRITQ
+217 IGPVKMDVVLKIRQ
-231 NQRQRSRFNDPFAG
+231 NQRRRSPFNDPFEG
-245 LINRYREVPV
+245 LLTRYQDVPA
-255 KLESKSQNI
+255 KIEAKAQNI
-264 TVKPLP
+264 TVRPLP
-270 SEGKPT
+270 TEGQPD
-276 NFNGTVGQYSMTA
+276 NFNGAVGQFSMSA
-289 KASPLEVTVGDPV
+289 KASALEVTVGDPV
-302 TINIELSGTGTIES
+302 TINIELSGIGTIES
-316 LNFPKPEWTDFKS
+316 LNFPKPEWPDFKS

-344 TGLKAFEQVIIPENE
+344 SGLKTFEQVIIPENE

-366 LKIAYFDPKDES
+366 LKIPYFDPKSES

-391 NPSSKPSSVQNT
+391 NPSSKPDSIQNT
-403 SISETDSSELENEKP
+403 SIAKTDSSDLENEKP
-418 QLSDILWIKY
+418 QLADILWIKY

-434 NSTPFVL
+434 NATPFVL

-500 ALEFHIELAT
+500 ALEFYIELAT

-562 ASQSTAELH
+562 ASQSTTELR
-571 EYINDLEKFI
+571 EYISDLEKVI

>member
-1 MFRLLIISFLLLH
+1 MLRLFLIIFLLLN
-14 AVSANAQRATA
+14 ALSANAQRAVA
-25 TLDRTTVAAGERV
+25 NLDRTTVAVGEGV
-38 ELSISCENFQPFKVP
+38 GFSIACENFQPLRLP
-53 SVPSIPGLLISNS
+53 SLPAIPGLRISNS
-66 GSARSFQLVG
+66 GSGRSFQLGG
-76 GQQISTLIYNFIITA
+76 GQQISTLTYNFLITA
-91 NKTGTYSI
+91 NKTGTYTI
-99 PGVSIQSNSGL
+99 PEVSIQSNSGL
-110 FKTQPLKLRVVA
+110 FKTQPLKLRVVK
-122 ADSPNNK
+122 ADSPDNK
-129 SQLSNYAFVRLIPSK
+129 SQLSDYAFIRLIPSK
-144 DKAYIGEPIRIE
+144 DKAYVGEPIPIE
-156 VQLFLTNGS
+156 IQLFLQNGRFNM
-165 PPIKP
+165 PE
-170 KLSAEGFNLTD
+170 LTAEGFNL
-181 FVRPRQLKSTLQKG
+181 REYPEPQSSRAQKG
-195 NNFYTGIIY
+195 NSIY
-204 ETVATPIKTGNLK
+204 QVRTFQTVAIPVKAGNLK
-217 IGPAKMDVTLRITQ
+217 IGPVKMDVVLKIRQ
-231 NQRQRSRFNDPFAG
+231 NQRRRSPFNDPFEG
-245 LINRYREVPV
+245 LLTRYQDVPA
-255 KLESKSQNI
+255 KIEAKAQNI
-264 TVKPLP
+264 TVRPLP
-270 SEGKPT
+270 TEGQPD
-276 NFNGTVGQYSMTA
+276 NFNGAVGEFSMLA
-289 KASPLEVTVGDPV
+289 KASALEVTVGDPV
-302 TINIELSGTGTIES
+302 TINIELSGIGTIES
-316 LNFPKPEWTDFKS
+316 LNFPKPEWPDFKS

-344 TGLKAFEQVIIPENE
+344 SGLKTFEQVIIPENE

-366 LKIAYFDPKDES
+366 LKIPYFDPKSES

-391 NPSSKPSSVQNT
+391 NPSSKPDSIQNT
-403 SISETDSSELENEKP
+403 SIAKTDSSDLENEKP
-418 QLSDILWIKY
+418 QLADILWIKY

-434 NSTPFVL
+434 NATPFVL

-562 ASQSTAELH
+562 ASQSTAELR
-571 EYINDLEKFI
+571 EYINDLEKVI

>member
-1 MFRLLIISFLLLH
+1 MLRLFLIIFLLLH
-14 AVSANAQRATA
+14 ALSANAQRAVA
-25 TLDRTTVAAGERV
+25 NLDRTTVAVGEGV
-38 ELSISCENFQPFKVP
+38 GFSIACENFQPLRLP
-53 SVPSIPGLLISNS
+53 SLPTIPGLRISNS
-66 GSARSFQLVG
+66 GSGRSFQLGG
-76 GQQISTLIYNFIITA
+76 GQQISTLTYNFLITA
-91 NKTGTYSI
+91 NKTGTYTI

-110 FKTQPLKLRVVA
+110 FKTQSLKLRVVK
-122 ADSPNNK
+122 ADSPDNK
-129 SQLSNYAFVRLIPSK
+129 SQLSDYAFIRLIPSK
-144 DKAYIGEPIRIE
+144 DKAYVGEPIPIE
-156 VQLFLTNGS
+156 IQLFLQNGRFNM
-165 PPIKP
+165 PE
-170 KLSAEGFNLTD
+170 LTAEGFNL
-181 FVRPRQLKSTLQKG
+181 REYPEPQSSRAQKG
-195 NNFYTGIIY
+195 NAIY
-204 ETVATPIKTGNLK
+204 QVRTFQTVAIPVKAGNLK
-217 IGPAKMDVTLRITQ
+217 IGPVKMDVVLKIRQ
-231 NQRQRSRFNDPFAG
+231 NQRRRSPFNDPFEG
-245 LINRYREVPV
+245 LLTRYQDVPA
-255 KLESKSQNI
+255 KIEAKAQNI
-264 TVKPLP
+264 TVRPLP
-270 SEGKPT
+270 TEGQPD
-276 NFNGTVGQYSMTA
+276 NFNGAVGEFSMSA
-289 KASPLEVTVGDPV
+289 KASALEVTVGDPV
-302 TINIELSGTGTIES
+302 TINIELSGIGTIES
-316 LNFPKPEWTDFKS
+316 LNFPKPEWPDFKS

-344 TGLKAFEQVIIPENE
+344 SGLKTFEQVIIPENE

-366 LKIAYFDPKDES
+366 LKIPYFDPKSES

-391 NPSSKPSSVQNT
+391 NPSSKPDSIQNT
-403 SISETDSSELENEKP
+403 SIAKTDSSDLENEKP
-418 QLSDILWIKY
+418 QLADILWIKY

-434 NSTPFVL
+434 NATPFVL

-527 TCDSIDEPLAKK
+527 TCDSIDEPLAQK

-562 ASQSTAELH
+562 ASQSTTELR
-571 EYINDLEKFI
+571 EYISDLEKVI

>member
-1 MFRLLIISFLLLH
+1 MLRLFLIIFLLLH
-14 AVSANAQRATA
+14 ALSANAQRAVA
-25 TLDRTTVAAGERV
+25 NLDRTTVAVGEGV
-38 ELSISCENFQPFKVP
+38 GFSIACENFQPLRLP
-53 SVPSIPGLLISNS
+53 SLPTIPGLRISNS
-66 GSARSFQLVG
+66 GSGRSFQLGG
-76 GQQISTLIYNFIITA
+76 GQQISTLTYNFLITA
-91 NKTGTYSI
+91 NKTGTYTI

-110 FKTQPLKLRVVA
+110 FKTQPLKLRVVK
-122 ADSPNNK
+122 ADSPDNK
-129 SQLSNYAFVRLIPSK
+129 SQLSDYAFIRLIPSK
-144 DKAYIGEPIRIE
+144 DKAYVGEPIPIE
-156 VQLFLTNGS
+156 IQLFLQNGRFNM
-165 PPIKP
+165 PE
-170 KLSAEGFNLTD
+170 LTAEGFNL
-181 FVRPRQLKSTLQKG
+181 REYPEPQSSRAQKG
-195 NNFYTGIIY
+195 NAIY
-204 ETVATPIKTGNLK
+204 QVRTFQTVAIPVKAGNLK
-217 IGPAKMDVTLRITQ
+217 IGPVKMDVVLKIRQ
-231 NQRQRSRFNDPFAG
+231 NQRRRSPFNDPFEG
-245 LINRYREVPV
+245 LLTRYQDVPA
-255 KLESKSQNI
+255 KIEAKAQNI
-264 TVKPLP
+264 TVRPLP
-270 SEGKPT
+270 TEGQPD
-276 NFNGTVGQYSMTA
+276 NFNGAVGQFSMSA
-289 KASPLEVTVGDPV
+289 KASALEVTVGDPV
-302 TINIELSGTGTIES
+302 TINIELSGIGTIES
-316 LNFPKPEWTDFKS
+316 LNFPKPEWPDFKS

-344 TGLKAFEQVIIPENE
+344 SGLKNFEQVIIPENE

-366 LKIAYFDPKDES
+366 LKIPYFDPKSES

-391 NPSSKPSSVQNT
+391 NPSSKPDSIQNT
-403 SISETDSSELENEKP
+403 SIAKTDSSDLENEKP
-418 QLSDILWIKY
+418 QLADILWIKY

-434 NSTPFVL
+434 NATPFVL

-515 LGLKLDIPSEGI
+515 LGLKLDIPAEGI

-562 ASQSTAELH
+562 ASQSTAELR
-571 EYINDLEKFI
+571 EYINDLEKVI